1 LNKGVY
7 RARELSREPLPV
19 DKLRFANE
27 REERA
32 TRFLET
38 AGTVHVQARP
48 SSVDASVELS
58 GWVKE
63 GAKTLRP
70 TLRLDG
76 DQRMVFGEC
85 TCNFFQQNKLF
96 RGPCEHLLALRLQ
109 HSRVSRT

>member
-7 RARELSREPLPV
+7 RARELSREPLPM
-19 DKLRFANE
+19 DQLRFSNE

-32 TRFLET
+32 TRFLDARAVE
-38 AGTVHVQARP
+38 VKARP
-48 SSVDASVELS
+48 GADGSLELS
-58 GWVKE
+58 GTVKE
-63 GAKTLRP
+63 GAKVLRP
-70 TLRLDG
+70 SLRLDA